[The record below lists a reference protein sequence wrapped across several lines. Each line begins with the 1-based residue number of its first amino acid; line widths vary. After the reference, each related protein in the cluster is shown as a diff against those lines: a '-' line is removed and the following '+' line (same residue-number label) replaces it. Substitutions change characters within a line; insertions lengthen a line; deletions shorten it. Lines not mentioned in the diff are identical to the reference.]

1 MKTLKDLNLK
11 NKRVLMRA
19 DFNVPLND
27 KGEIEDDN
35 RIQAAMPTIK
45 YILEQGG
52 SIILMS
58 HLGRPKPEAL
68 SDSERTLSSPKGV
81 SKGKSKNRIE
91 GPNSKFSLKPVAARL
106 SELLGKPV
114 ELVTEYIDKEV
125 PLEEGQVVLLE
136 NIRFHKEE
144 KENDPEFSKKLA
156 ALGDVYVND
165 AFGTAHWAHASTE
178 GVAHLLPHAA
188 GLLLEKEIT
197 TLTDVVE
204 KPEKPVVAIIG
215 GAKISTK
222 IQLIKT
228 MLDNVDAVLLGGA
241 LANTVML
248 AQNHK
253 LGKSMV
259 EEELAPTVKDLLS
272 NKLRVPVDVICAK
285 EVKESTPTTTKAV
298 GEIED
303 DDMVLD
309 IGPDTVSLYADAI
322 SRAKTIIWNGPMGVF
337 EIPDFAKGTH
347 DVAKAVANS
356 DAYSVIGG
364 GETAQALKDMD
375 MMDKVSFVSTG
386 GGAML
391 EFLEGKE
398 LPAIKALQ

>member
-1 MKTLKDLNLK
+1 
-11 NKRVLMRA
+11 MRA

-27 KGEIEDDN
+27 KGEIIDDN
-35 RIQAAMPTIK
+35 RIQAALPTIK

-68 SDSERTLSSPKGV
+68 SDSKLT
-81 SKGKSKNRIE
+81 
-91 GPNSKFSLKPVAARL
+91 LKPVADRL
-106 SELLGKPV
+106 GELLDKPV
-114 ELVTEYIDKEV
+114 NLVTDYLDKEV
-125 PLEEGQVVLLE
+125 PLTNGQVVLLE

-144 KENDPEFSKKLA
+144 KENNPEFAKKLA

-165 AFGTAHWAHASTE
+165 AFGTAHRAHASTE

-197 TLTDVVE
+197 TLTNVVE
-204 KPEKPVVAIIG
+204 KPKKPVVAIIG

-228 MLDNVDAVLLGGA
+228 MLNNVDAVLLGGA

-259 EEELAPTVKDLLS
+259 EEELTPTVKDLLA
-272 NKLRVPVDVICAK
+272 NHLRVPVDMICAK
-285 EVKESTPTTTKAV
+285 EVKEGAPTTTKAV
-298 GEIED
+298 GEVED
-303 DDMVLD
+303 NDMVLD
-309 IGPDTVSLYADAI
+309 IGPDTVSIYADEIA
-322 SRAKTIIWNGPMGVF
+322 RAKTIIWNGPMGVF
-337 EIPDFAKGTH
+337 EIPEFSTGTKN
-347 DVAKAVANS
+347 VAKAVAES

-364 GETAQALKDMD
+364 GETAQALKDMN
-375 MMDKVSFVSTG
+375 MIDKVSFVSTG

-398 LPAIKALQ
+398 LPAIKALG